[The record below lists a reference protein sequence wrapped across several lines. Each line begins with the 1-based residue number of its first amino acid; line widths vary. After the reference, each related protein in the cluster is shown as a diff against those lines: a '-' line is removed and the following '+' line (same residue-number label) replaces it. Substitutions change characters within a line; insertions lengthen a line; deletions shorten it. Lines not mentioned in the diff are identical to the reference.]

1 MIATEIRLIAISVR
15 SSVWASENPPT
26 KIAVPLAL
34 IDTKSIG
41 ITSGKLSMAIKV
53 ADWEALEAIP
63 EIMVNEVDSASEART
78 RVVMNNI

>member
-1 MIATEIRLIAISVR
+1 MIATEIRLIAISVS

-34 IDTKSIG
+34 IETNSIG
-41 ITSGKLSMAIKV
+41 ITRGKLSIAINV

-63 EIMVNEVDSASEART
+63 EIIVRDVESASEART
-78 RVVMNNI
+78 RMVMNNA